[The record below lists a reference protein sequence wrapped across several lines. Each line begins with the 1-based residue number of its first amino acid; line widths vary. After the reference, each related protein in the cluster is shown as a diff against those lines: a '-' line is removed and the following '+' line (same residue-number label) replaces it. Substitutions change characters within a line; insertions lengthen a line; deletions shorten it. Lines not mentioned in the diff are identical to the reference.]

1 VAGFVDRRAGASA
14 CFVIGA
20 VSQYVGASIAVKVF
34 DRLDAVGV
42 AWLRVASAA
51 VLLLL
56 WRRPRW
62 RQWTAG
68 RWRLVAAFGVAL
80 AAMNLCFYLAIRR
93 LPLGTAVAIEF
104 SGPIAVAALG
114 VRRGRNVAALALAV
128 VGVVLL
134 ADVRWEASPAGVGF
148 ALAAAALWAG
158 YIVGGSRVG
167 GLAGPE
173 TADGRSGR
181 SGLDGLAAASL
192 VGALAIAPV
201 GVPAL
206 GGVTVAVVA
215 ACAVVGL
222 LSNVVPYALDQL
234 VFPRLAPSHF
244 ALLSTLLP
252 ATAAVTG
259 AVVLGQFPTAVEAV
273 GIGLVIAAVAITDR

>member
-1 VAGFVDRRAGASA
+1 
-14 CFVIGA
+14 VI
-20 VSQYVGASIAVKVF
+20 
-34 DRLDAVGV
+34 
-42 AWLRVASAA
+42 
-51 VLLLL
+51 
-56 WRRPRW
+56 
-62 RQWTAG
+62 
-68 RWRLVAAFGVAL
+68 AFGVAL

-128 VGVVLL
+128 AGVVLL

-148 ALAAAALWAG
+148 ALGAAALWAG
-158 YIVGGSRVG
+158 YIVLGARVG
-167 GLAGPE
+167 GLEGTGATGGP
-173 TADGRSGR
+173 GGG
-181 SGLDGLAAASL
+181 GLDGLAAASL

-201 GVPAL
+201 GVGAL
-206 GGVTVAVVA
+206 GGLTVGVVA
-215 ACAVVGL
+215 LCGLVGV

-234 VFPRLAPSHF
+234 VFPRLAASHF

-259 AVVLGQFPTAVEAV
+259 AVVLGQFPTAVEAT
-273 GIGLVIAAVAITDR
+273 GIALVIVAVAITDR